1 MLIWN
6 LNASWGNEFEKCFIL
21 STTTFLIVFTPF
33 EIYWS
38 FRDIWFDRWMFLKLK
53 SVTIKKI
60 NIGVEGGKFLRADLL
75 ALNNEH
81 TVLSKNTIIIV
92 CHGFSDTK
100 ETLQYLYYPLT
111 LQGYDILTYDARG
124 TGKSRD
130 AGKRSDFINRIEDYK
145 RIVDWIKDNE
155 ELKKKNI
162 FTLGIS
168 IGAITA
174 LCGGFP
180 NEDVKKIVAIS
191 SMSRYRQ
198 NLPKYNPVVML
209 SYLMKGVSIRPNK
222 EKNLKLS
229 PYAVIKTIK
238 NEVSEDEWIILS
250 KKVCLIHSRN
260 DRVMKFKNFKENRSL
275 LKSPLENQLILKK
288 GGHSMKK
295 NEIALVGASLK
306 FFNS

>member
-1 MLIWN
+1 
-6 LNASWGNEFEKCFIL
+6 
-21 STTTFLIVFTPF
+21 
-33 EIYWS
+33 
-38 FRDIWFDRWMFLKLK
+38 MFLKLK